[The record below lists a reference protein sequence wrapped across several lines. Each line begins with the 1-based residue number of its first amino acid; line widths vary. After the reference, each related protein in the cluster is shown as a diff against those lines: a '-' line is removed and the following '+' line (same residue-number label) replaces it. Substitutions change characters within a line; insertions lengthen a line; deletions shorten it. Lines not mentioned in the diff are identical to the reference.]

1 MNWLKKIDWQ
11 VLGFSV
17 GIILLSFVILVGLAA
32 ISGWIPI
39 TIILILLTIGLYG
52 DIKNIKETYK
62 NEHADKDISD
72 RVD

>member
-1 MNWLKKIDWQ
+1 MSWLKKIDWQ

-39 TIILILLTIGLYG
+39 TIFLILLTIGLYG

-62 NEHADKDISD
+62 NERKD
-72 RVD
+72 